1 MLTSEFTEFQ
11 ETVWF
16 QTPDIQASSRMLLA
30 DCLKLLI
37 TIQFLANQLQAP
49 KGLMRFGN
57 WAKGRFLSLQR
68 QISLN
73 GRAD

>member
-1 MLTSEFTEFQ
+1 MLTLEFTEFQ

-37 TIQFLANQLQAP
+37 TIQFQNQLQAP